1 MEASPGAPL
10 LLETI
15 ERLLARE
22 RQRRRNAALRRS
34 LLATTLA
41 IVIVALWR
49 VADRVFAREPMPAAY
64 AAFLVAAVF
73 AWGAF
78 VTLRRAVGGSRV
90 SMARELDRRLGLAD
104 RASSALA
111 VVGGGT
117 ATRLGSYV
125 LRDAETAIEAAAPR
139 IDAHFP
145 AAAGGRRILTVR
157 RQAVIAAVAV
167 LLALLAEL
175 LTIGG
180 PFRWLPGA
188 SPDATKDPTEDPGSE
203 QPQPGGGPNEDEKG
217 PPRPADEPEQQ
228 EEKPKEAQAAGDVR
242 VTLRMAKSEYGPDEP
257 VAATVGAAATGAL
270 PGASGFDIRISV
282 DDDENDAGVRIDVGP
297 APAAAA
303 SVDLDLAKIPGIRLP
318 PGEHTARARLTTR
331 TDREEHVSPP
341 VKFRIRERND
351 GDGQGGQNPPPKPK
365 PKPQPQPQA
374 PQPDEQKPDEKQG
387 RPPAPPPPPVAL
399 DRKVVVPLFGEGD
412 LVKKKGPVLVL
423 DPGGGTEAQPD
434 RRPIGDARPDAKRRA
449 EAAVDQARLS
459 DADRELVRRY
469 FEFLE
474 ALRK

>member
-1 MEASPGAPL
+1 MDVSPGAPL

-22 RQRRRNAALRRS
+22 RQGRRNAALRRA

-49 VADRVFAREPMPAAY
+49 VADRVSAREPMPVAY
-64 AAFLVAAVF
+64 AAFLVAAVLV
-73 AWGAF
+73 WGLV
-78 VTLRRAVGGSRV
+78 VTLRRAAGGDRV

-117 ATRLGSYV
+117 TTRLAPYV

-145 AAAGGRRILTVR
+145 AATRGRRILTVR
-157 RQAVIAAVAV
+157 RQAVIAALAV
-167 LLALLAEL
+167 LVALLAEL

-188 SPDATKDPTEDPGSE
+188 SPDATKDPTEDPGSHE
-203 QPQPGGGPNEDEKG
+203 PQAGGGPDARKES
-217 PPRPADEPEQQ
+217 PPRPAPEPRPEDEP
-228 EEKPKEAQAAGDVR
+228 KPAQDAGDVR
-242 VTLRMAKSEYGPDEP
+242 VTLRMAKQEYGPDEP
-257 VAATVGAAATGAL
+257 VAATVGAAAAGPLQGARE
-270 PGASGFDIRISV
+270 FDVRVSV
-282 DDDENDAGVRIDVGP
+282 DDDEIDAGVRIDVD
-297 APAAAA
+297 AARKGGA
-303 SVDLDLAKIPGIRLP
+303 SVDLDLSKIPGLRLP

-341 VKFRIRERND
+341 VKFRIRERED
-351 GDGQGGQNPPPKPK
+351 GGGQGGDEPPPKPK
-365 PKPQPQPQA
+365 PKPEPQA
-374 PQPDEQKPDEKQG
+374 PQQDEQQKPDEKEGQ
-387 RPPAPPPPPVAL
+387 PSAPPPPPPVVL
-399 DRKVVVPLFGEGD
+399 DRKFVVPLFGEGD

-423 DPGGGTEAQPD
+423 DPGGGTEAPPE
-434 RRPIGDARPDAKRRA
+434 RRPIGDALPEAKKRA

-469 FEFLE
+469 FELLE
-474 ALRK
+474 ALRR